1 MHNRQLDLLHLFVTG
16 LTLVGWGTL
25 LYALL
30 VFDEARPE
38 MSTIITEYHNI
49 EVRNFWL
56 ISVYDKLVWLLW
68 FCAGI
73 SFINLML
80 NAYLRKV
87 GKENHWVAPIILFVV
102 SLAAVSVLTI
112 WQPLMEN

>member
-1 MHNRQLDLLHLFVTG
+1 MQARRLDLLHLFVTG

-38 MSTIITEYHNI
+38 MSTIITNYHNI
-49 EVRNFWL
+49 QVRNFWL

-73 SFINLML
+73 SFVNLLL
-80 NAYLRKV
+80 NGYLRKV
-87 GKENHWVAPIILFVV
+87 DKENGWVAPILLFTV
-102 SLAAVSVLTI
+102 SVIAVLVLTI
-112 WQPLMEN
+112 WQPLMEH